1 MKFQLPLHWTDRR
14 FTLDVLPAGNDRSE
28 VAEIS
33 VTETSRPEEKR
44 LVSLHLPREAHVM
57 LVTRG
62 REHLVPR
69 GSTRLAAGDVLS
81 VLADPLAL
89 EKVRSVI
96 ASAHPANLR
105 P

>member
-1 MKFQLPLHWTDRR
+1 
-14 FTLDVLPAGNDRSE
+14 LDVLPAGNDRSE

-62 REHLVPR
+62 REHFVPAR
-69 GSTRLAAGDVLS
+69 QHETGDWWCS
-81 VLADPLAL
+81 
-89 EKVRSVI
+89 VRSSRSTGSGKGSVGDCV
-96 ASAHPANLR
+96 SGPGPLCGLSLQL
-105 P
+105 